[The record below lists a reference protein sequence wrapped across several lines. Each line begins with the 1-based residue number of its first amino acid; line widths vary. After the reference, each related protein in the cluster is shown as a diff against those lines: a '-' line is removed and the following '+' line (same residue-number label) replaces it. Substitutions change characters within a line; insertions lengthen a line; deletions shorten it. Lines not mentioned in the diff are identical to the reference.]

1 MLIIIV
7 QKVCADESYFHSN
20 YASYILRK
28 RTKCTSAFEKFKTSY
43 HIAWLHSDSV
53 NDDQPSTSSSKASS
67 MGWTKTIS
75 FFLHFLF
82 TALFSH
88 LVHPL
93 KKSPKQ
99 KWECGK
105 YFSNSICSDSI
116 NHTSIITSNTKR
128 NLPFFLLF
136 TELIDKCIGS
146 RIHIVMK
153 SDKEIVGVLLGF
165 DDYVSILVVCRY
177 NWVTSISRL
186 VEKKVSFTACPLA
199 ESHPK
204 TLFWWEELTIID
216 YLVTPWVSYKKT

>member
-1 MLIIIV
+1 M

-53 NDDQPSTSSSKASS
+53 NDDQPSTSLSKASS

-88 LVHPL
+88 LVPPL

-105 YFSNSICSDSI
+105 YFSNIICSDSI

-165 DDYVSILVVCRY
+165 DDYVSILVVCSY
-177 NWVTSISRL
+177 NWVTSIFISKL
-186 VEKKVSFTACPLA
+186 VEKKVIFTACPLA
-199 ESHPK
+199 KSHPK
-204 TLFWWEELTIID
+204 TLFWWEGLTIID

>member
-7 QKVCADESYFHSN
+7 QKVCVNESYFHSN
-20 YASYILRK
+20 YMSYILRK
-28 RTKCTSAFEKFKTSY
+28 WTKRTSTFEKYKTSY
-43 HIAWLHSDSV
+43 HIAWLHSHSV

-204 TLFWWEELTIID
+204 TLFWWEGLTIID

>member
-1 MLIIIV
+1 M
-7 QKVCADESYFHSN
+7 KVTFIRM
-20 YASYILRK
+20 SYILRK
-28 RTKCTSAFEKFKTSY
+28 RTKRTSAFEKYKTIY
-43 HIAWLHSDSV
+43 HIAWLHSHSV
-53 NDDQPSTSSSKASS
+53 NDDQPSTSFSKASS

-177 NWVTSISRL
+177 NWVTSISKL

-199 ESHPK
+199 KSHPK
-204 TLFWWEELTIID
+204 TLFWWEGLTIID